1 MEKTVIMITK
11 DKKEANQL
19 SLLLSDNQ
27 YHSHTIERIEAL
39 DQIIKEISCNTVILD
54 LDSISVDNRAI
65 RELTAQ
71 YSQIAFLCISKDRF
85 HPELKD
91 AICYNIYACLNK
103 PIDPDELYYWL
114 RCIRETEDDSRDP
127 PNDRSQP

>member
-1 MEKTVIMITK
+1 MGKKIVMITK
-11 DKKEANQL
+11 DQKEANQL

-27 YHSHTIERIEAL
+27 YHLHTIDRLEGL
-39 DQIIKEISCNTVILD
+39 DQIINKFSCNTVILD

-65 RELTAQ
+65 QELTVQ
-71 YSQIAFLCISKDRF
+71 YSQIAFLCISRDRF

-91 AICYNIYACLNK
+91 AICYHIYACLNK

-114 RCIRETEDDSRDP
+114 RCIKETEDDSRDP
-127 PNDRSQP
+127 PKDQSQP

>member
-1 MEKTVIMITK
+1 MGKKVVMITK
-11 DKKEANQL
+11 DQKEAKQL

-27 YHSHTIERIEAL
+27 YHLHTIDRLEGL

-65 RELTAQ
+65 RELTVQ